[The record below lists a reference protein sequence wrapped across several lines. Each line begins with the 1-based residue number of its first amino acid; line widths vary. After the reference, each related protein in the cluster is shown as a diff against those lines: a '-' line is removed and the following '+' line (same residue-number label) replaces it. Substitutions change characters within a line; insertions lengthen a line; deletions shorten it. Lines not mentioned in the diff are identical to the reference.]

1 MTNSELEALLIE
13 LVCTLQ
19 KISGRELVAI
29 DANTKPV
36 LDVPGFDSLNGVEV
50 TVEVMDRLKIETAFN
65 NVLVDDDRALTI
77 SQAAERLSIC
87 LSASVHG

>member
-1 MTNSELEALLIE
+1 MTKSELEVLLIE

-19 KISGRELVAI
+19 KISGREPVAI

-50 TVEVMDRLKIETAFN
+50 TVEVTDRLKIETDFN

-77 SQAAERLSIC
+77 AQAAERLAIC
-87 LSASVHG
+87 LSAPVHG